1 MSTDLR
7 ELSDDKLMSLFYC
20 ETVRPI
26 NSQAISI
33 GRKLIFGEVIR
44 RGLLT
49 YDEVMAYLNR
59 EKE

>member
-1 MSTDLR
+1 MSTNLR
-7 ELSDDKLMSLFYC
+7 ELSDERLMALFYC

-26 NSQAISI
+26 NSQAVSI

-49 YDEVMAYLNR
+49 YDEVIEYLNR